1 VGKECAT
8 RRAKSRKSVY
18 RCIKVSEANVLL
30 KMSQNDRGYSFIH
43 RMVEGEPPMLFDDR
57 QCFQSSATLPRVSF
71 RRIVCQLCA
80 YSSREEKR
88 ANSDDVEQ

>member
-43 RMVEGEPPMLFDDR
+43 GVVEGEPPMLFDDW
-57 QCFQSSATLPRVSF
+57 PVF
-71 RRIVCQLCA
+71 RKQRDLTPCQL
-80 YSSREEKR
+80 
-88 ANSDDVEQ
+88 